1 MLPQEFLE
9 RMENMLGEEY
19 PAFLKSYDIARYQAL
34 RLNPQKGDDASFLNR
49 MVFSLE
55 RVPWAEHGYYYTA
68 QDTPG
73 KHPYHEAGVYYIQ
86 EPSAMAP
93 AAYLTRQ
100 MADGAGERILDLCAA
115 PGGKSTQIAAAMAGR
130 GILISNE
137 IHPARAKI
145 LSENIERM
153 GIANAVVTNE
163 TPQRLAEHF
172 SEYFTRI
179 MVDAPCSGEGM
190 FRKNEE
196 ACEQWSTQ
204 NVELCADRQDEIL
217 DCAASMLAG
226 GGRLVYS
233 TCTFAPAEDEGSIGR
248 FLERHPEFYVEEVPL
263 AEGMSHGLGELS
275 TTIRLWPHKLRGE
288 GHYVAVLRKEGT
300 LADGGSGL
308 LKNGYENGITAG
320 DSKSAAAGIP
330 EYLAFAGET
339 FVGDALEKY
348 AGRECRYLKFG
359 EQLYRIPEGMPSV
372 KGLKV
377 LRPGLHLGTAKKG
390 RFEPSHAL
398 ALTLH
403 AADVLHTMDLPSD
416 GREIRGYLNGE
427 TFPAQGEKG
436 WYRLGKARG
445 RNHEESLPEGTAKT
459 ASLIELSLWRKR
471 EDLTREKTLSIIEK
485 GFARVLS

>member
-34 RLNPQKGDDASFLNR
+34 RLNPQKGDDVSFLNR
-49 MVFSLE
+49 GGFSLE

-68 QDTPG
+68 KDTPG

-115 PGGKSTQIAAAMAGR
+115 PGGKSTQIAAAMEGR
-130 GILISNE
+130 GTLISNE

-248 FLERHPEFYVEEVPL
+248 FLKRHPEFYVEEV
-263 AEGMSHGLGELS
+263 MSHGLGELS
-275 TTIRLWPHKLRGE
+275 ATIRLWPHKLRGE

-436 WYRLGKARG
+436 WYLITVDGYSTGWGKLAG
-445 RNHEESLPEGTAKT
+445 GIMKNHYPKGLRKLLP
-459 ASLIELSLWRKR
+459 
-471 EDLTREKTLSIIEK
+471 
-485 GFARVLS
+485 

>member
-248 FLERHPEFYVEEVPL
+248 FLERHP
-263 AEGMSHGLGELS
+263 
-275 TTIRLWPHKLRGE
+275 
-288 GHYVAVLRKEGT
+288 
-300 LADGGSGL
+300 
-308 LKNGYENGITAG
+308 
-320 DSKSAAAGIP
+320 
-330 EYLAFAGET
+330 
-339 FVGDALEKY
+339 
-348 AGRECRYLKFG
+348 
-359 EQLYRIPEGMPSV
+359 
-372 KGLKV
+372 
-377 LRPGLHLGTAKKG
+377 
-390 RFEPSHAL
+390 
-398 ALTLH
+398 
-403 AADVLHTMDLPSD
+403 
-416 GREIRGYLNGE
+416 
-427 TFPAQGEKG
+427 
-436 WYRLGKARG
+436 
-445 RNHEESLPEGTAKT
+445 
-459 ASLIELSLWRKR
+459 
-471 EDLTREKTLSIIEK
+471 
-485 GFARVLS
+485 

>member
-1 MLPQEFLE
+1 M
-9 RMENMLGEEY
+9 
-19 PAFLKSYDIARYQAL
+19 
-34 RLNPQKGDDASFLNR
+34 NPQKGDDASFLNR

-233 TCTFAPAEDEGSIGR
+233 TCTFAPAEDE
-248 FLERHPEFYVEEVPL
+248 EV
-263 AEGMSHGLGELS
+263 S
-275 TTIRLWPHKLRGE
+275 
-288 GHYVAVLRKEGT
+288 
-300 LADGGSGL
+300 
-308 LKNGYENGITAG
+308 G
-320 DSKSAAAGIP
+320 DSWRDIRNSTWRRCR
-330 EYLAFAGET
+330 LR
-339 FVGDALEKY
+339 
-348 AGRECRYLKFG
+348 RECRTDWENFPRRSVCG
-359 EQLYRIPEGMPSV
+359 RISFAGKDIMWRCCARRER
-372 KGLKV
+372 
-377 LRPGLHLGTAKKG
+377 LRTA
-390 RFEPSHAL
+390 
-398 ALTLH
+398 
-403 AADVLHTMDLPSD
+403 D
-416 GREIRGYLNGE
+416 
-427 TFPAQGEKG
+427 
-436 WYRLGKARG
+436 
-445 RNHEESLPEGTAKT
+445 
-459 ASLIELSLWRKR
+459 
-471 EDLTREKTLSIIEK
+471 
-485 GFARVLS
+485 RVC

>member
-1 MLPQEFLE
+1 MLPQEFLK

-34 RLNPQKGDDASFLNR
+34 RLNPQKGDDVSFLNR
-49 MVFSLE
+49 GVFSLE

-68 QDTPG
+68 KDTPG

-100 MADGAGERILDLCAA
+100 MEDGAGERILDLCAA
-115 PGGKSTQIAAAMAGR
+115 PGGKSTQIAAAMEGR
-130 GILISNE
+130 GTLISNE

-204 NVELCADRQDEIL
+204 NVELCAHRQDEIL

-248 FLERHPEFYVEEVPL
+248 FLKRHPEFYVEEVPL
-263 AEGMSHGLGELS
+263 
-275 TTIRLWPHKLRGE
+275 R
-288 GHYVAVLRKEGT
+288 
-300 LADGGSGL
+300 
-308 LKNGYENGITAG
+308 
-320 DSKSAAAGIP
+320 
-330 EYLAFAGET
+330 
-339 FVGDALEKY
+339 
-348 AGRECRYLKFG
+348 RECRTDWENFPRRSVCG
-359 EQLYRIPEGMPSV
+359 RISFAGKDIMWRCCARRER
-372 KGLKV
+372 
-377 LRPGLHLGTAKKG
+377 LRTA
-390 RFEPSHAL
+390 
-398 ALTLH
+398 
-403 AADVLHTMDLPSD
+403 D
-416 GREIRGYLNGE
+416 
-427 TFPAQGEKG
+427 
-436 WYRLGKARG
+436 
-445 RNHEESLPEGTAKT
+445 
-459 ASLIELSLWRKR
+459 
-471 EDLTREKTLSIIEK
+471 
-485 GFARVLS
+485 RVC

>member
-233 TCTFAPAEDEGSIGR
+233 TCTFAPAEDEGSIGG
-248 FLERHPEFYVEEVPL
+248 FLE
-263 AEGMSHGLGELS
+263 
-275 TTIRLWPHKLRGE
+275 T
-288 GHYVAVLRKEGT
+288 
-300 LADGGSGL
+300 
-308 LKNGYENGITAG
+308 
-320 DSKSAAAGIP
+320 
-330 EYLAFAGET
+330 
-339 FVGDALEKY
+339 
-348 AGRECRYLKFG
+348 
-359 EQLYRIPEGMPSV
+359 
-372 KGLKV
+372 
-377 LRPGLHLGTAKKG
+377 
-390 RFEPSHAL
+390 
-398 ALTLH
+398 
-403 AADVLHTMDLPSD
+403 LPS
-416 GREIRGYLNGE
+416 I
-427 TFPAQGEKG
+427 
-436 WYRLGKARG
+436 
-445 RNHEESLPEGTAKT
+445 
-459 ASLIELSLWRKR
+459 
-471 EDLTREKTLSIIEK
+471 
-485 GFARVLS
+485 

>member
-115 PGGKSTQIAAAMAGR
+115 PGGKSTQIAAAMAGK

-204 NVELCADRQDEIL
+204 NVELCADRQDEMSFIEVRTNPGMITTIVLPDSSRVWLNSESYLKYPVRFAKNERNVIL
-217 DCAASMLAG
+217 QGEGYFSVRKNVDSRFTVQTPHHTQIQVLGTEFNVEA
-226 GGRLVYS
+226 YEK
-233 TCTFAPAEDEGSIGR
+233 EDEVNTTLVSGKVQFQYDSERGKKRMDLLPGEKITYNSISG
-248 FLERHPEFYVEEVPL
+248 EVFVSR
-263 AEGMSHGLGELS
+263 A
-275 TTIRLWPHKLRGE
+275 
-288 GHYVAVLRKEGT
+288 AVLSDISWKEG
-300 LADGGSGL
+300 
-308 LKNGYENGITAG
+308 K
-320 DSKSAAAGIP
+320 
-330 EYLAFAGET
+330 
-339 FVGDALEKY
+339 
-348 AGRECRYLKFG
+348 
-359 EQLYRIPEGMPSV
+359 
-372 KGLKV
+372 
-377 LRPGLHLGTAKKG
+377 
-390 RFEPSHAL
+390 
-398 ALTLH
+398 
-403 AADVLHTMDLPSD
+403 
-416 GREIRGYLNGE
+416 
-427 TFPAQGEKG
+427 
-436 WYRLGKARG
+436 
-445 RNHEESLPEGTAKT
+445 
-459 ASLIELSLWRKR
+459 
-471 EDLTREKTLSIIEK
+471 II
-485 GFARVLS
+485 L

>member
-1 MLPQEFLE
+1 M
-9 RMENMLGEEY
+9 
-19 PAFLKSYDIARYQAL
+19 
-34 RLNPQKGDDASFLNR
+34 
-49 MVFSLE
+49 
-55 RVPWAEHGYYYTA
+55 
-68 QDTPG
+68 
-73 KHPYHEAGVYYIQ
+73 
-86 EPSAMAP
+86 
-93 AAYLTRQ
+93 
-100 MADGAGERILDLCAA
+100 
-115 PGGKSTQIAAAMAGR
+115 
-130 GILISNE
+130 
-137 IHPARAKI
+137 
-145 LSENIERM
+145 
-153 GIANAVVTNE
+153 
-163 TPQRLAEHF
+163 
-172 SEYFTRI
+172 
-179 MVDAPCSGEGM
+179 
-190 FRKNEE
+190 
-196 ACEQWSTQ
+196 
-204 NVELCADRQDEIL
+204 
-217 DCAASMLAG
+217 
-226 GGRLVYS
+226 
-233 TCTFAPAEDEGSIGR
+233 
-248 FLERHPEFYVEEVPL
+248 EEVPL

-275 TTIRLWPHKLRGE
+275 ATIRLWPHKLRGE

-339 FVGDALEKY
+339 FAGDALEKY

-436 WYRLGKARG
+436 WYLITVDGYSTGWGKLAG
-445 RNHEESLPEGTAKT
+445 GIMKNHYPKGLRKLLP
-459 ASLIELSLWRKR
+459 
-471 EDLTREKTLSIIEK
+471 
-485 GFARVLS
+485 

>member
-1 MLPQEFLE
+1 
-9 RMENMLGEEY
+9 
-19 PAFLKSYDIARYQAL
+19 
-34 RLNPQKGDDASFLNR
+34 
-49 MVFSLE
+49 
-55 RVPWAEHGYYYTA
+55 
-68 QDTPG
+68 
-73 KHPYHEAGVYYIQ
+73 
-86 EPSAMAP
+86 
-93 AAYLTRQ
+93 
-100 MADGAGERILDLCAA
+100 
-115 PGGKSTQIAAAMAGR
+115 MAGK

-204 NVELCADRQDEIL
+204 NVELCANRQDEIL

-248 FLERHPEFYVEEVPL
+248 FLKRHPEFYVEEVPL

-275 TTIRLWPHKLRGE
+275 ATIRLWPHKLRGE

-320 DSKSAAAGIP
+320 DSKGAAAGIP

-339 FVGDALEKY
+339 FAGDALEKY

-359 EQLYRIPEGMPSV
+359 EQLYRIQEGMPSV

-436 WYRLGKARG
+436 WYLITVDGYSTGWGKLAG
-445 RNHEESLPEGTAKT
+445 GIMKNHYPKGL
-459 ASLIELSLWRKR
+459 RKR
-471 EDLTREKTLSIIEK
+471 LY
-485 GFARVLS
+485 

>member
-1 MLPQEFLE
+1 MINLPAAFTE
-9 RMENMLGEEY
+9 RMKQMLGREY
-19 PAFLKSYDIARYQAL
+19 DAFIASYDKERSQGL
-34 RLNPQKGDDASFLNR
+34 RVNGLKTDPAEFAKTAPFSLNPVA
-49 MVFSLE
+49 
-55 RVPWAEHGYYYTA
+55 WAAEGFAYGA
-68 QDTPG
+68 EDRPG
-73 KHPYHEAGVYYIQ
+73 RHPYHDAGVYYIQ
-86 EPSAMAP
+86 EPSAMI
-93 AAYLTRQ
+93 AASLLNPQ
-100 MADGAGERILDLCAA
+100 PGEMILDLCAA
-115 PGGKSTQIAAAMAGR
+115 PGGKSTQAAARLKGE
-130 GILISNE
+130 GLLVSNE

-204 NVELCADRQDEIL
+204 NVELCAHRQDEIL

-248 FLERHPEFYVEEVPL
+248 FLKRHPEFYVEEVPL

-339 FVGDALEKY
+339 FAGDALEKY

-436 WYRLGKARG
+436 WYLITVDGYSTGWGKLAG
-445 RNHEESLPEGTAKT
+445 GIMKNHYPKGL
-459 ASLIELSLWRKR
+459 RKR
-471 EDLTREKTLSIIEK
+471 LP
-485 GFARVLS
+485 

>member
-1 MLPQEFLE
+1 MKGYITKGIGGFYYVKTPEGIVECKPRGIFRKQKITPVAGDEVTLETENGAAVIAEIAPRKNVFVRPPVANLDVLFLVASTTQPTPSTLVLDKLSAIAVDKGVQPVIVCTKADLGEVEFLRSAYE
-9 RMENMLGEEY
+9 T
-19 PAFLKSYDIARYQAL
+19 L
-34 RLNPQKGDDASFLNR
+34 R
-49 MVFSLE
+49 
-55 RVPWAEHGYYYTA
+55 
-68 QDTPG
+68 
-73 KHPYHEAGVYYIQ
+73 
-86 EPSAMAP
+86 
-93 AAYLTRQ
+93 
-100 MADGAGERILDLCAA
+100 
-115 PGGKSTQIAAAMAGR
+115 PGGI
-130 GILISNE
+130 
-137 IHPARAKI
+137 
-145 LSENIERM
+145 
-153 GIANAVVTNE
+153 
-163 TPQRLAEHF
+163 
-172 SEYFTRI
+172 
-179 MVDAPCSGEGM
+179 
-190 FRKNEE
+190 
-196 ACEQWSTQ
+196 
-204 NVELCADRQDEIL
+204 
-217 DCAASMLAG
+217 
-226 GGRLVYS
+226 LVYS

-248 FLERHPEFYVEEVPL
+248 FLKRHPEFYVEEVPL

-275 TTIRLWPHKLRGE
+275 ATIRLWPHKLRGE

-339 FVGDALEKY
+339 FAGDALEKY

-436 WYRLGKARG
+436 WYLITVDGYSTGWGKLAG
-445 RNHEESLPEGTAKT
+445 GIMKNHYPKGL
-459 ASLIELSLWRKR
+459 RKR
-471 EDLTREKTLSIIEK
+471 LP
-485 GFARVLS
+485 